1 MADLIRKFDWA
12 STPLGRVETWPDTLL
27 TTVNLLIASRH
38 PMFLWWG
45 KELIQFYNDG
55 YRPSIRA
62 DKHPSAIGQRA
73 RDCWPEIWHIIGP
86 QIDAVMNQGE
96 STWNMNQLVP
106 INRNGKLEEVFWT
119 YSYSPVRDKDGLV
132 QGTLVVC
139 SETTEQVV
147 SERRLRTLLGVTAN
161 FGSEDE
167 PSQSRPLAFTR
178 SIVSKLE
185 NAGTDIPFAAL
196 YLLADGEVAHVE
208 CTSAMGALSGS
219 QHWPLAEAADA
230 QDALLLEDLQTRF
243 SSRDLVFPPWPE
255 PVTHACVLP
264 LHMPASPVQAVMVFG
279 ISPRLPFDR
288 NYQTFFQLIGTRV
301 AGLLQSE
308 VHKLEV
314 AAAAKRFS
322 RLVEANPFG
331 MVIGDMH
338 GKLSYINP
346 AFLDALGYTEAEV
359 AAGKLRWDKLTPPEY
374 ADADAR
380 SVAQLRAT
388 GRCDVYE
395 KAFITKDGRRIPVL
409 VGAAAIDPAANEPE
423 IAAFLTDLTPL
434 KSAQEALRTANE
446 ELEGK
451 VAERTAALEAEIQ
464 DRMRAEVIL
473 RELTGRLLLMQDEE
487 RRHMARELHDHAGQT
502 LVALE
507 MNFVALIEA
516 VKKQEPKAMNLLL
529 QSQQLSHGLS
539 KEIRTFS
546 YLLHPPLLD
555 EAGLAS
561 ALPWFVDGFSK
572 RSGIKVDL
580 ELPAGSSRLP
590 ETVELVIFRVVQESL
605 TNVHRHSG
613 SRTAKIRLA
622 HSGKSVTVEIIDKG
636 KGISRSRLREM
647 TAAQVGVGVRGMEER
662 VRQFGG
668 TLQIDSSTAGT
679 KVAVTIPLASE

>member
-1 MADLIRKFDWA
+1 MAELIRDFDWA
-12 STPLGRVETWPDTLL
+12 KTPLGAVETWPDTLL
-27 TTVNLLIASRH
+27 TTVNLLLASRH

-45 KELIQFYNDG
+45 PELIQFYNDG

-62 DKHPSAIGQRA
+62 DKHPSAVGQRGPE
-73 RDCWPEIWHIIGP
+73 CWPEIWHIIGP
-86 QIDAVMNQGE
+86 QIDAVMNHGK
-96 STWNMNQLVP
+96 STWNTNQLVP

-119 YSYSPVRDKDGLV
+119 YSYSPVRDKDGVV

-139 SETTEQVV
+139 SETSEHVV
-147 SERRLRTLLGVTAN
+147 SERRLRTLLGVTAD
-161 FGSEDE
+161 FAEDE
-167 PSQSRPLAFTR
+167 PSPARPLAFTR

-185 NAGTDIPFAAL
+185 SAGTDVPFATL

-208 CTSAMGALSGS
+208 STASMGGLSES
-219 QHWPLAEAADA
+219 RHWPLAKAVNS
-230 QDALLLEDLQTRF
+230 QTACLVEGLGSRF
-243 SSRDLVFPPWPE
+243 KDSDLVFSPWPE
-255 PVTHACVLP
+255 PVTHAYVLP
-264 LHMPASPVQAVMVFG
+264 LYMPTSPVQAVMVFG
-279 ISPRLPFDR
+279 ISPRLPFDKS
-288 NYQTFFQLIGTRV
+288 YETFLHLIGTRI

-322 RLVEANPFG
+322 RLVEVNPFG
-331 MVIGDMH
+331 MVIGDLR
-338 GKLSYINP
+338 GKMSYVNP
-346 AFLDALGYTEAEV
+346 AFLDALGYTQEEV
-359 AAGKLRWDKLTPPEY
+359 AAGKVGWDKVTPPAY
-374 ADADAR
+374 ADADVRA
-380 SVAQLRAT
+380 VEQLLAT

-395 KAFITKDGRRIPVL
+395 KAFIAKGGRNVPIL
-409 VGAAAIDPAANEPE
+409 IGAAAIDPAASDPE
-423 IAAFLTDLTPL
+423 IAAFVTDLTAL
-434 KSAQEALRTANE
+434 KTAEKALLRANE

-464 DRMRAEVIL
+464 DRTRAEFIL

-487 RRHMARELHDHAGQT
+487 RRHMARDLHDHAGQT

-516 VKKQEPKAMNLLL
+516 VKNREPKAMNLLL
-529 QSQQLSHGLS
+529 QSQQLSQGLS
-539 KEIRTFS
+539 KEIRTLS

-561 ALPWFVDGFSK
+561 ALPWYVEGFSK
-572 RSGIKVDL
+572 RSGIEVDL
-580 ELPAGSSRLP
+580 ELPKESTRLP
-590 ETVELVIFRVVQESL
+590 ETVELVIFRIVQESL

-613 SRTAKIRLA
+613 SQTAKIRLA
-622 HSGKSVTVEIIDKG
+622 HSGKSVIVEIIDKG

-668 TLQIDSSTAGT
+668 TLQIDSSSAGT